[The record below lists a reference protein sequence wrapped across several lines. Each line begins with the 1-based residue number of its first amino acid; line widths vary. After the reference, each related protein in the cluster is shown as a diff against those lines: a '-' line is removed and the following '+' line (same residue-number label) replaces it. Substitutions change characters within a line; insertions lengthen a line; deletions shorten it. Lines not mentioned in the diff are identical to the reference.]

1 MKASVPT
8 PIAIATHPSRRR
20 SALCSHTASRSAAI
34 TATPL
39 PVCDS
44 VGALGIVPVI
54 MREHNRITAAF
65 ARGDLTSAR
74 PNPGRAGRPPR
85 KW

>member
-1 MKASVPT
+1 
-8 PIAIATHPSRRR
+8 
-20 SALCSHTASRSAAI
+20 
-34 TATPL
+34 
-39 PVCDS
+39 VCDS